1 MPEVRGGP
9 GTRWLAAELTGRL
22 RPVHGREPI
31 RAPPSAPG
39 SVAVACLRAVDRGVR
54 GRGRPADPSG
64 GLRQI
69 VFGDA
74 AVDVWAAHGDGHP
87 GEPWISFERARQLVR
102 AGHQDEAVTIWQQI
116 AVTEGLE
123 SRHTLQAWHFLR
135 QAGRSPPA
143 DRARLVLGVAVEMPA
158 QKGHDLLVAYRD
170 GSARYLNYSGKVLIW
185 EDRSD
190 ADVQAAITTWLAVGQ
205 VIADAIGV
213 WDQPSLPPVPAG
225 QARLLMLT
233 PGGHRFGQAPAS
245 SGPASRSLG
254 TRGRRHGGSK
264 VLL

>member
-1 MPEVRGGP
+1 M
-9 GTRWLAAELTGRL
+9 
-22 RPVHGREPI
+22 
-31 RAPPSAPG
+31 
-39 SVAVACLRAVDRGVR
+39 R
-54 GRGRPADPSG
+54 GRGSRADPSG

-74 AVDVWAAHGDGHP
+74 AAEVWAAQGAGHP
-87 GEPWISFERARQLVR
+87 GEPWISFECARQLVQ
-102 AGHQDEAVTIWQQI
+102 AGRQDEAVTIWQQI

-135 QAGRSPPA
+135 QAGQPPPA
-143 DRARLVLGVAVEMPA
+143 GRARLVLGAAAEMPA
-158 QKGHDLLVAYRD
+158 RKGHDLLVAYRD
-170 GSARYLNYSGKVLIW
+170 GSARYLNYSGNVLIW

-213 WDQPSLPPVPAG
+213 WDQPSLPAVPAG

-233 PGGHRFGQAPAS
+233 PGGHRFGQAPAAALS
-245 SGPASRSLG
+245 QDPTAGPFLTAATSVLQLITSRA
-254 TRGRRHGGSK
+254 
-264 VLL
+264 